1 MAAVAVAAAA
11 AATPVAAAGGMAVA
25 PVLFMQNVRNGPS
38 TDGDT

>member
-1 MAAVAVAAAA
+1 MAAVAVATA
-11 AATPVAAAGGMAVA
+11 AATPVAAGGGMAVA